1 MDKTVIIGGGFS
13 AFIAKILCKNETI
26 IVTPKEF
33 KPNETKFTSG
43 FIRRKGLE
51 CNKAASPKTFSY
63 GTIKYKLSKK
73 IMLHDRLILGGNS
86 GIWGGLVDTTRIPN
100 WYLKKLTRQNLIL
113 QKLSFANTNSISNK
127 GKIKQ
132 LLNANHQIFNAHEI
146 ISPYYDGILEKIFFY
161 QKKIKLQIIYKN
173 KKQKIQKKV
182 ISTDRVILCIGVVQ
196 TIDLL
201 YRSNLIK
208 DNDRITLTEFEHKL
222 SYRIT
227 QKPLK
232 FLCDIKATIIRY
244 NLFGAIA
251 HFLGHQKNFSLN
263 NLLQLIPIFID
274 QYFITKKNTLH
285 MIVSHKTATNNYL
298 ENQFGNSIHYNNMK
312 INEENI
318 NNFLKKI
325 NKNICGLGMA
335 FVTQKIPGPISN
347 DIILDSI
354 KKLIRK

>member
-1 MDKTVIIGGGFS
+1 MAKTVIIGGGFS
-13 AFIAKILCKNETI
+13 ALIAKILCENETI
-26 IVTPKEF
+26 IVTPREF
-33 KPNETKFTSG
+33 KPNETKFTNR

-63 GTIKYKLSKK
+63 GTINYKLSKK
-73 IMLHDRLILGGNS
+73 TILHDRLILGGNS

-100 WYLKKLTRQNLIL
+100 WYLKKLTYQNLIL

-127 GKIKQ
+127 KKIKQ
-132 LLNANHQIFNAHEI
+132 LLNANHQVFNANEMI
-146 ISPYYDGILEKIFFY
+146 NPYYDGILEKIFFY
-161 QKKIKLQIIYKN
+161 EKKIKLQIIYKN
-173 KKQKIQKKV
+173 KKQEIQKK
-182 ISTDRVILCIGVVQ
+182 ILHTDRVILCIGVVQ

-222 SYRIT
+222 SFRIT

-232 FLCDIKATIIRY
+232 FLCNIQATIIRY
-244 NLFGAIA
+244 NLFGATS
-251 HFLGHQKNFSLN
+251 HFLGLQKNFSLN
-263 NLLQLIPIFID
+263 NLLKLIPVYID

-285 MIVSHKTATNNYL
+285 MVVSNKSATNNYL
-298 ENQFGNSIHYNNMK
+298 KNQFGNSIHYNNMK
-312 INEENI
+312 INGENI

-335 FVTQKIPGPISN
+335 FVNQKTPGPISN

-354 KKLIRK
+354 RKLIRK